1 MIASGT
7 VPDPGSLKGDDT
19 TILDVPMKVPHS
31 VLVSLVKDVVGDGD
45 IDYEL
50 VLGLTIDLPIF
61 DNFTIPLSRKGE
73 LKLPSLSDMF

>member
-1 MIASGT
+1 
-7 VPDPGSLKGDDT
+7 
-19 TILDVPMKVPHS
+19 

-61 DNFTIPLSRKGE
+61 GNFTIPLSRKGE

>member
-61 DNFTIPLSRKGE
+61 GKFTIPLSRKGE
-73 LKLPSLSDMF
+73 LKLPTLSDMF

>member
-1 MIASGT
+1 
-7 VPDPGSLKGDDT
+7 
-19 TILDVPMKVPHS
+19 MKVPHS

-61 DNFTIPLSRKGE
+61 GNFTIPLSRKGE